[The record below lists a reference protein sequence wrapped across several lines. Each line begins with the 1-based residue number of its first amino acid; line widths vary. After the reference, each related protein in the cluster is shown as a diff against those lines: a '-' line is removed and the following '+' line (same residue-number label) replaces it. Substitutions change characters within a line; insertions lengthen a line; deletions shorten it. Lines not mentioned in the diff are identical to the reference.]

1 MQVSGAARLT
11 LTPLGSVCSG
21 PLNPKSYKVV
31 NGVIYC
37 FTHTPVDR
45 STAID
50 SVANKAAMNAP
61 KKTTEG
67 LGVVQ
72 RAPEGSAPKIGLD
85 SVVNR
90 TAMTAPRQG
99 AATQSGVHKGDP
111 AVVSPR
117 AGAPVNAS
125 EGGDA

>member
-1 MQVSGAARLT
+1 MALSFLF
-11 LTPLGSVCSG
+11 LLGSVCSG
-21 PLNPKSYKVV
+21 PLNPKNYKTV
-31 NGVIYC
+31 GGQIFC

-72 RAPEGSAPKIGLD
+72 RNPEGSAPKIGLD

-99 AATQSGVHKGDP
+99 ALTQSGVHKGDP
-111 AVVSPR
+111 AVP
-117 AGAPVNAS
+117 AAHGAPVNAAP

>member
-1 MQVSGAARLT
+1 MI
-11 LTPLGSVCSG
+11 GSVCSG
-21 PLNPKSYKVV
+21 PLSTKNYKVV
-31 NGVIYC
+31 AGVIYC

-72 RAPEGSAPKIGLD
+72 RAPEAAAPKIGLD
-85 SVVNR
+85 SVLNR
-90 TAMTAPRQG
+90 TAINAPRQG
-99 AATQSGVHKGDP
+99 ALTQSGVHKGDP
-111 AVVSPR
+111 AV
-117 AGAPVNAS
+117 AGGHGAPVNSAP
-125 EGGDA
+125 EGQADS